1 MIDQQKAAMTNA
13 DDWLG
18 DAMQE
23 SEMARREQ
31 MAITPTLIDGDE
43 NQQGDKT
50 TRVRIGCFKYT
61 NLAAG
66 YDAPVDWIIKG
77 YLPANTLGV
86 VFGASEAFKSFHVL
100 SWAASIATGR
110 QWNGV
115 KCKNSPVLYVAAEG
129 GIGAS
134 RRAKGWQITY
144 NNDHEI
150 DNLFAVKAPVFIGS
164 PTQVQTLINTVKEI
178 EKETGEN
185 VSTIILDTLARCF
198 GGADENKTADM
209 NMFVAGCDRVRVE
222 TGAAILVVHHTG
234 KSAENGARG
243 SSALRA
249 ACDFEY
255 SIDRPEKGML
265 YVLKCTKVKD
275 SEPPKAEAFKMNM
288 RHLYTDAD
296 GDDVTTLVA
305 GTEGQEPPD
314 GSDAESAKPLK
325 LTGNQE
331 AIIQAIRS
339 RNASGEPTTR
349 QVILDD
355 FKAQGGNSKHFGRI
369 VNQLISKD
377 IIIQDG
383 DDLMF
388 A

>member
-1 MIDQQKAAMTNA
+1 MIR
-13 DDWLG
+13 W
-18 DAMQE
+18 
-23 SEMARREQ
+23 
-31 MAITPTLIDGDE
+31 P
-43 NQQGDKT
+43 
-50 TRVRIGCFKYT
+50 
-61 NLAAG
+61 
-66 YDAPVDWIIKG
+66 
-77 YLPANTLGV
+77 
-86 VFGASEAFKSFHVL
+86 
-100 SWAASIATGR
+100 
-110 QWNGV
+110 
-115 KCKNSPVLYVAAEG
+115 
-129 GIGAS
+129 
-134 RRAKGWQITY
+134 
-144 NNDHEI
+144 
-150 DNLFAVKAPVFIGS
+150 
-164 PTQVQTLINTVKEI
+164 
-178 EKETGEN
+178 
-185 VSTIILDTLARCF
+185 RCF

-314 GSDAESAKPLK
+314 GSDAESVKPLK

>member
-1 MIDQQKAAMTNA
+1 MAVNPKSN
-13 DDWLG
+13 
-18 DAMQE
+18 DAH
-23 SEMARREQ
+23 
-31 MAITPTLIDGDE
+31 D
-43 NQQGDKT
+43 NKQGNKT
-50 TRVRIGCFKYT
+50 TKEWGGYFEYS
-61 NLAAG
+61 NLAVG
-66 YDAPVDWIIKG
+66 FDTRVDWIIKG

-86 VFGASEAFKSFHVL
+86 VYGASESFKSFHVL

-115 KCKNSPVLYVAAEG
+115 KCKYSPVLYVAAEG

-144 NNDHEI
+144 NNDHEV

-164 PTQVQTLINTVKEI
+164 PNQVQALINTVNEI
-178 EKETGEN
+178 EKETGEKI
-185 VSTIILDTLARCF
+185 STIIIDTLARCF
-198 GGADENKTADM
+198 GGADENKAADM
-209 NMFVAGCDRVRVE
+209 NLFVAGCDKVRVE
-222 TGAAILVVHHTG
+222 TGATILVVHHTG

-275 SEPPKAEAFKMNM
+275 SEPPKAEAFQMNI
-288 RHLYTDAD
+288 RHLYTDED

-305 GTEGQEPPD
+305 STEGQEPPE
-314 GSDAESAKPLK
+314 GSEAEAAKPLK

-355 FKAQGGNSKHFGRI
+355 FKAQGGNAKHFGRI
-369 VNQLISKD
+369 INQLISKD
-377 IIIQDG
+377 IIVQDG

>member
-1 MIDQQKAAMTNA
+1 MLDQKKAAMTNA
-13 DDWLG
+13 DDWLD
-18 DAMQE
+18 DAIPE

-31 MAITPTLIDGDE
+31 MAVNPKSNDAHD
-43 NQQGDKT
+43 NKQGNKT
-50 TRVRIGCFKYT
+50 TKEWGGYFEYS
-61 NLAAG
+61 NLAVG
-66 YDAPVDWIIKG
+66 FDTRVDWIIKG

-86 VFGASEAFKSFHVL
+86 VYGASESFKSFHVL

-115 KCKNSPVLYVAAEG
+115 KCKYSPVLYVAAEG

-144 NNDHEI
+144 NNDHEV

-164 PTQVQTLINTVKEI
+164 PNQVQALINTVNEI
-178 EKETGEN
+178 EKETGEKI
-185 VSTIILDTLARCF
+185 STIIIDTLARCF
-198 GGADENKTADM
+198 GGADENKAADM
-209 NMFVAGCDRVRVE
+209 NLFVAGCDKVRVE
-222 TGAAILVVHHTG
+222 TGATILVVHHTG

-275 SEPPKAEAFKMNM
+275 SEPPKAEAFQMNI
-288 RHLYTDAD
+288 RHLYTDED

-305 GTEGQEPPD
+305 STEGQEPPE
-314 GSDAESAKPLK
+314 GSEAEAAKPLK

-355 FKAQGGNSKHFGRI
+355 FKAQGGNAKHFGRI
-369 VNQLISKD
+369 INQLISKD
-377 IIIQDG
+377 IIVQDG